1 MQLTKHFIIMSQTKT
16 NIEQTL
22 LRLRAE
28 FEHAR
33 AQFGRA
39 KSIDDHVFYANIMA
53 KKKEEIE
60 YFEQLNLM

>member
-1 MQLTKHFIIMSQTKT
+1 MSQTKRD
-16 NIEQTL
+16 IETTL
-22 LRLRAE
+22 IRLRAE

-39 KSIDDHVFYANIMA
+39 KSVDDHVFYANIMA

-60 YFEQLNLM
+60 YFENLNLM